1 MREIL
6 KIRFKVHF
14 DEEEHLSDLSPIE
27 FNVTYYY
34 VGTRCCKR
42 STLAMTEIW

>member
-14 DEEEHLSDLSPIE
+14 DEEEHLSDLIPIE
-27 FNVTYYY
+27 FNVTY